1 MKKRV
6 HVNVLAA
13 LAVSMLLTSAAAPDS
28 PLADAAMK
36 GDVAAVRALLANGA
50 DVNAA
55 RGDGMTALHWAA
67 ETGNADIAEVLVSAG
82 AIIEVTTRLGAYTPL
97 HVAGR
102 QGAADVAWVLL
113 EAGANARAMA
123 ATGSTP
129 LHLAAAAGSAEA
141 ARHLLDHGADIDARA
156 GDAQQTPLMFA
167 AAADRAEVVELL
179 MAQGADPDVT
189 TTLMEAATRS
199 AVDGYASER
208 MQEVLD
214 AFKGDGNAP
223 PTPAQIQA
231 ALEIARAVQRAGVV
245 PEKEEDDEEE
255 DDPRAFSREP
265 PEEKWGSLT
274 ALHHAAREGAIGAA
288 MALLDGGTD
297 IDHVTEADNTSP
309 LVMAVINGRFDL
321 AMKLLEREADPNLAT
336 VDGVAPLYATL
347 NIQWSPRSRYPQP
360 RAHEQQETVYTELA
374 QALLEAGADVNHQV
388 TKNFWYFTYS
398 GCGNGNCGLENQ
410 AGVTPFWRAARAL
423 DIDGMKLLRAWGADW
438 NIATIKQ
445 PERRRGRNPRT
456 GDSEDEDQLDP
467 SGLEPVPVG
476 GPAVFAIHAAS
487 GVGYGEGFAGNAHT
501 HIPGNWISAVDY
513 LLELGA
519 DINQRD
525 HNGYTPL
532 HHAAAR
538 GDTEMVQWLVDHG
551 ADVMVVSRKGQTTV
565 DMANGPVSR
574 VTPYPEAIAL
584 LESMGAINNN
594 NCISC

>member
-1 MKKRV
+1 MKKRLHV
-6 HVNVLAA
+6 HALAA
-13 LAVSMLLTSAAAPDS
+13 LAVSMLLTSAVAPDS

-36 GDVAAVRALLANGA
+36 GDAASVRTLLATGA

-67 ETGNADIAEVLVSAG
+67 ETGNAEIAEILVNAG
-82 AIIEVTTRLGAYTPL
+82 AILEVTTRLGAYTPL

-102 QGAADVAWVLL
+102 KGAAEVIRVLL
-113 EAGANARAMA
+113 DAGANPGTVA

-129 LHLAAAAGSAEA
+129 LHLVAGAGSAA
-141 ARHLLDHGADIDARA
+141 GAKHLLDAGADVNARA
-156 GDAQQTPLMFA
+156 GDARQTPLMFA
-167 AAADRAEVVELL
+167 AAADRADVVTLL
-179 MAQGADPDVT
+179 METGADPNIT

-199 AVDGYASER
+199 AVDNYAGER

-214 AFKGDGNAP
+214 AFKGDGNEL

-231 ALEIARAVQRAGVV
+231 ALEVARAVQRAGVV
-245 PEKEEDDEEE
+245 PEKDEDEE
-255 DDPRAFSREP
+255 DDPRAFFRQP
-265 PEEKWGSLT
+265 PDEKWGSLT
-274 ALHHAAREGAIGAA
+274 ALHHAAREGAIDAA
-288 MALLDGGTD
+288 TALLDGGAD
-297 IDHVTEADNTSP
+297 IDFVTESDNTSP
-309 LVMAVINGRFDL
+309 LTMAVINGRFDL
-321 AMKLLEREADPNLAT
+321 AMKLLERGADPNLAT
-336 VDGVAPLYATL
+336 VDGVAPLYATF
-347 NIQWSPRSRYPQP
+347 NVQWSPRSRYPQP
-360 RAHEQQETVYTELA
+360 RAHEQQETVYLDLA
-374 QALLEAGADVNHQV
+374 MALLDAGAEVNFQV

-410 AGVTPFWRAARAL
+410 DGVTPFWRASRAL
-423 DIDGMKLLRAWGADW
+423 DIDGMKLLRSWGADW
-438 NIATIKQ
+438 NIATAKQ

-456 GDSEDEDQLDP
+456 GDTEDEDQVDP
-467 SGLEPVPVG
+467 SGLPPVPVG
-476 GPAVFAIHAAS
+476 GPAVFPIHAAS

-501 HIPGNWISAVDY
+501 HIPGNWIAAVEY

-525 HNGYTPL
+525 ANGYTPL

-538 GDTEMVQWLVDHG
+538 GDTEMIQWLVDHG

-584 LESMGAINNN
+584 LESMGAINNH

>member
-1 MKKRV
+1 MKKRL
-6 HVNVLAA
+6 HVNALAA
-13 LAVSMLLTSAAAPDS
+13 LAVSMLLTSADASDS

-36 GDVAAVRALLANGA
+36 GDATAVRTLLASGA

-67 ETGNADIAEVLVSAG
+67 ETGNAEITEILVSAG
-82 AIIEVTTRLGAYTPL
+82 AILEVTTRLGAYTPL

-102 QGAADVAWVLL
+102 KGAAGVIRVLL
-113 EAGANARAMA
+113 DAGADPRTVA

-129 LHLAAAAGSAEA
+129 LHLVAGAGSALGA
-141 ARHLLDHGADIDARA
+141 QHLVDAGAEVNARA

-167 AAADRAEVVELL
+167 AAADRADVVTLL
-179 MAQGADPDVT
+179 VARGADPNVT

-199 AVDGYASER
+199 EVDNYASER

-214 AFKGDGNAP
+214 AFKGDSNEL

-231 ALEIARAVQRAGVV
+231 ALEVARAVQRAGVV
-245 PEKEEDDEEE
+245 PEEEEEEDE
-255 DDPRAFSREP
+255 DDPRAFFRQP
-265 PEEKWGSLT
+265 PDQKWGSLT
-274 ALHHAAREGAIGAA
+274 ALHHAAREGAIDAA
-288 MALLDGGTD
+288 MALLDGGAD
-297 IDHVTEADNTSP
+297 IDFVTEADNTSP
-309 LVMAVINGRFDL
+309 LTMAVINGRFDL
-321 AMKLLEREADPNLAT
+321 AMKLLERGANPNLAT
-336 VDGVAPLYATL
+336 VDGVAPLYATF
-347 NIQWSPRSRYPQP
+347 NVQWSPRSRYPQP
-360 RAHEQQETVYTELA
+360 RAHEQQETVYLDLA
-374 QALLEAGADVNHQV
+374 MALLEAGAEVDFQV

-410 AGVTPFWRAARAL
+410 DGVTPFWRASRAL
-423 DIDGMKLLRAWGADW
+423 DLDGMKLLRSWGADW
-438 NIATIKQ
+438 NIATVKQ

-456 GDSEDEDQLDP
+456 GDTEDEEQVDP
-467 SGLEPVPVG
+467 SGLPPVPVG
-476 GPAVFAIHAAS
+476 GPAVYPIHAAS
-487 GVGYGEGFAGNAHT
+487 GVGYGQGFAGNAHT
-501 HIPGNWISAVDY
+501 HIPGNWIAAVEY

-525 HNGYTPL
+525 ANGYTPL

-538 GDTEMVQWLVDHG
+538 GDTEMIQWLVDRG
-551 ADVMVVSRKGQTTV
+551 ADVMVVSRRGQTTV

-584 LESMGAINNN
+584 LESMGAINNH

>member
-1 MKKRV
+1 MKKRL

-36 GDVAAVRALLANGA
+36 GDAVAVRTLLASGA

-67 ETGNADIAEVLVSAG
+67 ETGNAEITGILVSAG
-82 AIIEVTTRLGAYTPL
+82 AILEVTTRLGAYTPL

-102 QGAADVAWVLL
+102 KGAAGVIRALL
-113 EAGANARAMA
+113 DAGANPRSVA

-129 LHLAAAAGSAEA
+129 LHLVAGAGSAQGA
-141 ARHLLDHGADIDARA
+141 KHLLDAGAEVNARA

-167 AAADRAEVVELL
+167 AAADRADVVTLL
-179 MAQGADPDVT
+179 LERGADPNVT

-199 AVDGYASER
+199 AVDNYAGER

-214 AFKGDGNAP
+214 AFKGDGNAL

-231 ALEIARAVQRAGVV
+231 ALEVARAVQRAGVV
-245 PEKEEDDEEE
+245 PEKDEDEEE
-255 DDPRAFSREP
+255 DPRAFFRQP
-265 PEEKWGSLT
+265 PDEKWGSLT
-274 ALHHAAREGAIGAA
+274 ALHHAAREGAIEAA
-288 MALLDGGTD
+288 MALLDGGAD
-297 IDHVTEADNTSP
+297 IDFVTESDNTSP
-309 LVMAVINGRFDL
+309 LTMAVINGRFDL
-321 AMKLLEREADPNLAT
+321 AMKLLDRGADPNLAT
-336 VDGVAPLYATL
+336 VDGVAPLYATF
-347 NIQWSPRSRYPQP
+347 NVQWSPRSRYPQP
-360 RAHEQQETVYTELA
+360 RAHEQQETVYLDLA
-374 QALLEAGADVNHQV
+374 MALLDAGAEVNHQV

-410 AGVTPFWRAARAL
+410 DGVTPFWRAARAL
-423 DIDGMKLLRAWGADW
+423 DLDGMKVLRSWGADW
-438 NIATIKQ
+438 NIATVKQ

-456 GDSEDEDQLDP
+456 GDTEDEDQVDP
-467 SGLEPVPVG
+467 SGLAPIPVG
-476 GPAVFAIHAAS
+476 GPAVYPIHAAS

-501 HIPGNWISAVDY
+501 HIPGNWIAAVDY

-525 HNGYTPL
+525 ANGYTPL

-538 GDTEMVQWLVDHG
+538 GDTEMIQWLVDRG

-584 LESMGAINNN
+584 LESMGAINNH

>member
-1 MKKRV
+1 MKKRL
-6 HVNVLAA
+6 HVNALAA
-13 LAVSMLLTSAAAPDS
+13 LAVSMLLTSAAASDS

-36 GDVAAVRALLANGA
+36 GDATAVRTLLASGA

-67 ETGNADIAEVLVSAG
+67 ETGNAEIAEILVSAG
-82 AIIEVTTRLGAYTPL
+82 AILEVTTRLGAYTPL

-102 QGAADVAWVLL
+102 KGAAGVIRVLL
-113 EAGANARAMA
+113 DAGADPRTVA

-129 LHLAAAAGSAEA
+129 LHLVAGAGSAEGA
-141 ARHLLDHGADIDARA
+141 GHLLDAGAEIDAVA

-167 AAADRAEVVELL
+167 AAADRADVVRLL
-179 MAQGADPDVT
+179 VEHGADPNIT
-189 TTLMEAATRS
+189 TTLMEAATRGE
-199 AVDGYASER
+199 VDNYASER

-214 AFKGDGNAP
+214 AFKGDGNEL

-231 ALEIARAVQRAGVV
+231 ALEVARAVQRAGVV
-245 PEKEEDDEEE
+245 PEKEEEEE
-255 DDPRAFSREP
+255 DDPRAFFRQP
-265 PEEKWGSLT
+265 PDEKWGSLT

-288 MALLDGGTD
+288 MALLDGGAE
-297 IDHVTEADNTSP
+297 IDFVTESDNTSP
-309 LVMAVINGRFDL
+309 LTMAVINGRFDL
-321 AMKLLEREADPNLAT
+321 AIKLLERGADPNLAT
-336 VDGVAPLYATL
+336 VDGVAPLYATF
-347 NIQWSPRSRYPQP
+347 NVQWSPRSRYPQP
-360 RAHEQQETVYTELA
+360 RAHEQQETVYLDLA
-374 QALLEAGADVNHQV
+374 MALLNAGAEVNHQV

-410 AGVTPFWRAARAL
+410 DGVTPFWRASRAL
-423 DIDGMKLLRAWGADW
+423 DLDGMKLLRSWGADW
-438 NIATIKQ
+438 NIATTKQ

-456 GDSEDEDQLDP
+456 GDTEDEEQVDP
-467 SGLEPVPVG
+467 SGLPPVPVG
-476 GPAVFAIHAAS
+476 GPAVYPIHAAS

-501 HIPGNWISAVDY
+501 HIPGNWIAAVEY

-519 DINQRD
+519 DVNQRD
-525 HNGYTPL
+525 ANGYTPL

-538 GDTEMVQWLVDHG
+538 GDTEMIQWLVDRG
-551 ADVMVVSRKGQTTV
+551 ADVMVVSRRGQTTV

>member
-1 MKKRV
+1 MKKRLN
-6 HVNVLAA
+6 VNVLAA
-13 LAVSMLLTSAAAPDS
+13 LVVSMLLTSAAPDS

-36 GDVAAVRALLANGA
+36 GDAAAVRGLLASGA

-67 ETGNADIAEVLVSAG
+67 ETGNAEIADILASAG
-82 AIIEVTTRLGAYTPL
+82 AILEVTTRLGAYTPL

-102 QGAADVAWVLL
+102 KGADEVIRVLL
-113 EAGANARAMA
+113 EAGADARAVA

-129 LHLAAAAGSAEA
+129 MHLAAGAGSAA
-141 ARHLLDHGADIDARA
+141 GVRHLLDAGAEIDARA

-167 AAADRAEVVELL
+167 AAADRADVVSLL
-179 MAQGADPDVT
+179 MERGADPNIT
-189 TTLMEAATRS
+189 TTLMEAATRT
-199 AVDGYASER
+199 AVDNYASER

-214 AFKGDGNAP
+214 AFKGDGNEL

-231 ALEIARAVQRAGVV
+231 ALEIARSVQRAGVV
-245 PEKEEDDEEE
+245 PEKDEDEDE
-255 DDPRAFSREP
+255 DDPRAFFRQP
-265 PEEKWGSLT
+265 PDEKWGSLT

-288 MALLDGGTD
+288 MALLDGGAD
-297 IDHVTEADNTSP
+297 INFVTESDNTSP
-309 LVMAVINGRFDL
+309 LAMAVINGRFDL
-321 AMKLLEREADPNLAT
+321 AMRLLERGADPNLAT
-336 VDGVAPLYATL
+336 VDGVAPLYAAF
-347 NIQWSPRSRYPQP
+347 NVQWSPRSRYPQP
-360 RAHEQQETVYTELA
+360 RAHEQQETVYLDLA
-374 QALLEAGADVNHQV
+374 TALLEAGAEVNYQV

-410 AGVTPFWRAARAL
+410 SGVTPFWRASRAL
-423 DIDGMKLLRAWGADW
+423 DLDGMKLLRGWGADW
-438 NIATIKQ
+438 NMATFKQ

-456 GDSEDEDQLDP
+456 GDTEDENQVDP
-467 SGLEPVPVG
+467 SGLPPVPVG
-476 GPAVFAIHAAS
+476 GPAVYPIHAAS

-501 HIPGNWISAVDY
+501 HIPGNWIAAVDY
-513 LLELGA
+513 LIELGA

-525 HNGYTPL
+525 ANGYTPL

-538 GDTEMVQWLVDHG
+538 GDTEMIQWLVDHG

-574 VTPYPEAIAL
+574 VTPYPDAIAL
-584 LESMGAINNN
+584 LESMGAINNH

>member
-1 MKKRV
+1 MKKRL
-6 HVNVLAA
+6 HANVLAA
-13 LAVSMLLTSAAAPDS
+13 LAVSMLVTSAAAPDS

-36 GDVAAVRALLANGA
+36 GDVAGVRVLLASGA

-67 ETGNADIAEVLVSAG
+67 ETGNAEITQILVNAG
-82 AIIEVTTRLGAYTPL
+82 AILDVTTRLGAYTPL

-102 QGAADVAWVLL
+102 KGAAEVIRVLVD
-113 EAGANARAMA
+113 AGADARTVA

-129 LHLAAAAGSAEA
+129 LHLAAGAGSAEGTK
-141 ARHLLDHGADIDARA
+141 HLLGAGAEIDARA
-156 GDAQQTPLMFA
+156 GDARQTPLMFA
-167 AAADRAEVVELL
+167 AAADRADVVRLL
-179 MAQGADPDVT
+179 MERGADSNIT
-189 TTLMEAATRS
+189 TTLMEAATRG
-199 AVDGYASER
+199 AVDEYASER

-214 AFKGDGNAP
+214 AFKGDGNAL

-245 PEKEEDDEEE
+245 PEKEEEEE
-255 DDPRAFSREP
+255 EDPRAFFRQP
-265 PEEKWGSLT
+265 PDEKWGSLT

-288 MALLDGGTD
+288 MALLDGGAD
-297 IDHVTEADNTSP
+297 IDFITASDNTSP
-309 LVMAVINGRFDL
+309 LTMAVINGRFDL
-321 AMKLLEREADPNLAT
+321 AMKLLERGANPNLAT
-336 VDGVAPLYATL
+336 VDGVAPLYATF

-360 RAHEQQETVYTELA
+360 RAHEQQETEYTELA
-374 QALLEAGADVNHQV
+374 RALLEAGAELNYQV

-423 DIDGMKLLRAWGADW
+423 DINGMKLLRSWGADW

-456 GDSEDEDQLDP
+456 GDSEDEDQVDP

-476 GPAVFAIHAAS
+476 GPAVFPIHAAS

-525 HNGYTPL
+525 HNAYTPL

-538 GDTEMVQWLVDHG
+538 GDTEMIQWLVDHG
-551 ADVMVVSRKGQTTV
+551 ADVTVVSRKGQTTV

>member
-1 MKKRV
+1 MKKRL
-6 HVNVLAA
+6 HVNALAA
-13 LAVSMLLTSAAAPDS
+13 LAVSMLLTSADAPDS

-36 GDVAAVRALLANGA
+36 GDAAAVRTLLASGA

-67 ETGNADIAEVLVSAG
+67 ETGNAEIAQVLVSAG
-82 AIIEVTTRLGAYTPL
+82 AILEVTTRLGAYTPL

-102 QGAADVAWVLL
+102 KGAAGVIRVLL
-113 EAGANARAMA
+113 DAGADPGIVA

-129 LHLAAAAGSAEA
+129 LHLVAGAGSAA
-141 ARHLLDHGADIDARA
+141 GAQHLVDAGAEVNARA

-167 AAADRAEVVELL
+167 AAADRADVVSFLL
-179 MAQGADPDVT
+179 ERGADPNIT

-199 AVDGYASER
+199 EVDNYASER

-214 AFKGDGNAP
+214 AFKGDGNEL

-231 ALEIARAVQRAGVV
+231 ALEVARAVQRAGVV
-245 PEKEEDDEEE
+245 PEEEEEEEE
-255 DDPRAFSREP
+255 DDPRAFFRQP
-265 PEEKWGSLT
+265 PDEKWGSLT

-288 MALLDGGTD
+288 MALLDGGAD
-297 IDHVTEADNTSP
+297 IDFVTESDNTSP
-309 LVMAVINGRFDL
+309 LTMAVINGRFDL
-321 AMKLLEREADPNLAT
+321 AMKLLERGADPNLAT
-336 VDGVAPLYATL
+336 VDGVAPLYATF
-347 NIQWSPRSRYPQP
+347 NVQWSPRSRYPQP
-360 RAHEQQETVYTELA
+360 RAHEQQETVYLDLA
-374 QALLEAGADVNHQV
+374 MALLDAGAEVNFQV

-410 AGVTPFWRAARAL
+410 DGVTPFWRASRAL
-423 DIDGMKLLRAWGADW
+423 DLDGMKLLRSWGADW
-438 NIATIKQ
+438 NIATVKQ

-456 GDSEDEDQLDP
+456 GDTEDEEQVDP
-467 SGLEPVPVG
+467 SGLPPVPVG
-476 GPAVFAIHAAS
+476 GPAVYPIHAAS
-487 GVGYGEGFAGNAHT
+487 GVGYGQGFAGNAHT
-501 HIPGNWISAVDY
+501 HIPGNWIAAVEY

-525 HNGYTPL
+525 ANGYTPL

-538 GDTEMVQWLVDHG
+538 GDTEMIQWLVDRG
-551 ADVMVVSRKGQTTV
+551 ADVMVVSRRGQTTV

-584 LESMGAINNN
+584 LESMGAINNH

>member
-1 MKKRV
+1 MKKRL
-6 HVNVLAA
+6 HVNALAA

-36 GDVAAVRALLANGA
+36 GDAPAVRTLLAGGA

-67 ETGNADIAEVLVSAG
+67 ETGNAEITEILVSAG
-82 AIIEVTTRLGAYTPL
+82 AILEVTTRLGAYTPL

-102 QGAADVAWVLL
+102 KGAAGVIRVLL
-113 EAGANARAMA
+113 DAGADPGTVA

-129 LHLAAAAGSAEA
+129 LHLVAGAGSALGA
-141 ARHLLDHGADIDARA
+141 KHLVDAGAEVNARA

-167 AAADRAEVVELL
+167 AAADRADVVTLL
-179 MAQGADPDVT
+179 LQRGADPNVT

-199 AVDGYASER
+199 EVDNYASER

-214 AFKGDGNAP
+214 AFKGDGNEL

-231 ALEIARAVQRAGVV
+231 ALEVARAVQRAGVV
-245 PEKEEDDEEE
+245 PEEEEEEDE
-255 DDPRAFSREP
+255 DDPRAFFRQP
-265 PEEKWGSLT
+265 PDEKWGSLT
-274 ALHHAAREGAIGAA
+274 ALHHAAREGAIDAA
-288 MALLDGGTD
+288 MALLDGGAD
-297 IDHVTEADNTSP
+297 IDFVTESDNTSP
-309 LVMAVINGRFDL
+309 LTMAVINGRFDL
-321 AMKLLEREADPNLAT
+321 AMKLLERGADPNLAT
-336 VDGVAPLYATL
+336 VDGVAPLYAAF
-347 NIQWSPRSRYPQP
+347 NVQWSPRSRYPQP
-360 RAHEQQETVYTELA
+360 RAHEQQETVYLDLA
-374 QALLEAGADVNHQV
+374 MALLDAGAEVNHQV

-410 AGVTPFWRAARAL
+410 DGVTPFWRASRAL
-423 DIDGMKLLRAWGADW
+423 DLDGMKLLRSWGADW
-438 NIATIKQ
+438 NIATAKQ

-456 GDSEDEDQLDP
+456 GDTEDEEQVDP
-467 SGLEPVPVG
+467 SGLPPVPVG
-476 GPAVFAIHAAS
+476 GPAVYPIHAAS
-487 GVGYGEGFAGNAHT
+487 GVGYGQGFAGNAHT
-501 HIPGNWISAVDY
+501 HIPGNWIAAVEY

-519 DINQRD
+519 DVNQRD
-525 HNGYTPL
+525 ANGYTPL

-538 GDTEMVQWLVDHG
+538 GDTEMIQWLVDRG
-551 ADVMVVSRKGQTTV
+551 ADVMVVSRRGQTTV

-584 LESMGAINNN
+584 LESMGAINNH

>member
-1 MKKRV
+1 MKKRL
-6 HVNVLAA
+6 HVNALAA
-13 LAVSMLLTSAAAPDS
+13 LVVSMLFTSAAAPDS

-36 GDVAAVRALLANGA
+36 GDAAAVRTLLASGA

-67 ETGNADIAEVLVSAG
+67 ETGNAQIAEILVNAG
-82 AIIEVTTRLGAYTPL
+82 AILEVTTRLGAYTPL

-102 QGAADVAWVLL
+102 KGAAEVIRVLL
-113 EAGANARAMA
+113 DAGANPKGVA

-129 LHLAAAAGSAEA
+129 LHLVAGAGSAA
-141 ARHLLDHGADIDARA
+141 GAKHLLDAGAEIDARA

-167 AAADRAEVVELL
+167 AAANRADVVTLL
-179 MAQGADPDVT
+179 LESGAEPDIT

-199 AVDGYASER
+199 AVDNYAGER

-214 AFKGDGNAP
+214 AFKGDGNEL

-231 ALEIARAVQRAGVV
+231 ALEVARAVQRAGVV
-245 PEKEEDDEEE
+245 PEEEEEEDE
-255 DDPRAFSREP
+255 DDPRAFFRQP
-265 PEEKWGSLT
+265 PDDKWGSLT
-274 ALHHAAREGAIGAA
+274 ALHHAAREGAIDAA
-288 MALLDGGTD
+288 MALLDGGAD
-297 IDHVTEADNTSP
+297 IDYVTASDNTSP
-309 LVMAVINGRFDL
+309 LTMAVINGRFDL
-321 AMKLLEREADPNLAT
+321 AMRLLERGADPNLAT

-347 NIQWSPRSRYPQP
+347 NVQWSPRSRYPQP
-360 RAHEQQETVYTELA
+360 RAHEQQETEYLDLA
-374 QALLEAGADVNHQV
+374 MALLDAGAEVNYQV
-388 TKNFWYFTYS
+388 TENFWYFTYS

-410 AGVTPFWRAARAL
+410 AGVTPFWRASRAL
-423 DIDGMKLLRAWGADW
+423 DIDGMKLLRSWGADW
-438 NIATIKQ
+438 NMATFKQ

-456 GDSEDEDQLDP
+456 GDTEDEDQVDP
-467 SGLEPVPVG
+467 SGLPPVEVG
-476 GPAVFAIHAAS
+476 GPAVFPIHAAS

-501 HIPGNWISAVDY
+501 HIPGNWIAAVEY

-519 DINQRD
+519 DVNQRD
-525 HNGYTPL
+525 ANGYTPL

-538 GDTEMVQWLVDHG
+538 GDAEMIQWLADRG

-584 LESMGAINNN
+584 LESMGAINNH
-594 NCISC
+594 NCVSC

>member
-1 MKKRV
+1 MKKRL

-13 LAVSMLLTSAAAPDS
+13 LAVSLLLTSAAAPDS

-36 GDVAAVRALLANGA
+36 GDAVAVRALLATGA

-67 ETGNADIAEVLVSAG
+67 ETGNAEIAEILVSAG
-82 AIIEVTTRLGAYTPL
+82 AILEVTTRLGAYTPL

-102 QGAADVAWVLL
+102 KGSAGVIRVLL
-113 EAGANARAMA
+113 DAGANPRTVA

-129 LHLAAAAGSAEA
+129 LHLVSGAGSAEGA
-141 ARHLLDHGADIDARA
+141 KHLLDAGADVNARA

-167 AAADRAEVVELL
+167 AAADRADVVTLL
-179 MAQGADPDVT
+179 MERGADPNIT
-189 TTLMEAATRS
+189 TMLMEAATRS
-199 AVDGYASER
+199 AVDNYAGER

-214 AFKGDGNAP
+214 AFKGDGNEL

-231 ALEIARAVQRAGVV
+231 ALEVARAVQRAGVV
-245 PEKEEDDEEE
+245 PEKEEDEEE
-255 DDPRAFSREP
+255 DPRAFFRQP
-265 PEEKWGSLT
+265 PDEKWGSLT
-274 ALHHAAREGAIGAA
+274 ALHHAAREGAINAA
-288 MALLDGGTD
+288 MALLDGDAD
-297 IDHVTEADNTSP
+297 IDFVTASDNTSP
-309 LVMAVINGRFDL
+309 LTMAVINGRFDL
-321 AMKLLEREADPNLAT
+321 AMKLLERGANPNLAT
-336 VDGVAPLYATL
+336 VDGVAPLYATF

-360 RAHEQQETVYTELA
+360 RAHEQQGTVYLDLA
-374 QALLEAGADVNHQV
+374 TALLDAGAEVNHQV

-410 AGVTPFWRAARAL
+410 DGVTPFWRAARAL

-438 NIATIKQ
+438 NIATRKQ

-456 GDSEDEDQLDP
+456 GDTEDENQVDP
-467 SGLEPVPVG
+467 SGLPPVSVG
-476 GPAVFAIHAAS
+476 GPAVYPIHAAS

-501 HIPGNWISAVDY
+501 HIPDNWIAAVEY
-513 LLELGA
+513 LLEQGA

-525 HNGYTPL
+525 ANGYTPL

-538 GDTEMVQWLVDHG
+538 GDTEMIQWLVDRG

-584 LESMGAINNN
+584 LESMGAINNH

>member
-1 MKKRV
+1 MKKRL

-13 LAVSMLLTSAAAPDS
+13 LVVSMLLTSAAAPDS

-36 GDVAAVRALLANGA
+36 GDAAGVRALLASGA

-67 ETGNADIAEVLVSAG
+67 ETGNPEIAQILVNAG
-82 AIIEVTTRLGAYTPL
+82 AILEVTTRLGAYTPL

-102 QGAADVAWVLL
+102 KGAAEVVRVLL
-113 EAGANARAMA
+113 DAGADSRAVA
-123 ATGSTP
+123 ATGATP
-129 LHLAAAAGSAEA
+129 LHLAAGAGSAEGTK
-141 ARHLLDHGADIDARA
+141 HLLDGGAEIDARA

-167 AAADRAEVVELL
+167 AAADRADVVRLL
-179 MAQGADPDVT
+179 MENGADPNIT

-199 AVDGYASER
+199 AVDNYAGER

-214 AFKGDGNAP
+214 AFKGDGNEL

-231 ALEIARAVQRAGVV
+231 ALEVARAVQRAGVV
-245 PEKEEDDEEE
+245 PEKEEEEDE
-255 DDPRAFSREP
+255 DDPRAFFRQP
-265 PEEKWGSLT
+265 PEDKWGSLT

-288 MALLDGGTD
+288 MALLDGGAD
-297 IDHVTEADNTSP
+297 INFVTESDNTSP
-309 LVMAVINGRFDL
+309 LTMAVINGRFDL
-321 AMKLLEREADPNLAT
+321 AMRLLERGADPNLTT
-336 VDGVAPLYATL
+336 VDGVAPLYATF

-360 RAHEQQETVYTELA
+360 RAHEQQATVYTDLA
-374 QALLEAGADVNHQV
+374 QALLEAGAEVNYQV

-410 AGVTPFWRAARAL
+410 AGVTPFWRASRAL
-423 DIDGMKLLRAWGADW
+423 DLDGMKLLRSWGADW
-438 NIATIKQ
+438 NMATIKQ

-456 GDSEDEDQLDP
+456 GDTEDEDQLDP

-476 GPAVFAIHAAS
+476 GPAVFPIHAAS

-501 HIPGNWISAVDY
+501 HIPGNWIAAVDY

-525 HNGYTPL
+525 HSGYTPL

-538 GDTEMVQWLVDHG
+538 GDTEMIQWLVDHG
-551 ADVMVVSRKGQTTV
+551 ADVTVVSRKGQTTV

>member
-1 MKKRV
+1 MKKRL

-36 GDVAAVRALLANGA
+36 GDTSGVRALLASGA

-67 ETGNADIAEVLVSAG
+67 ETGNAEIADILANAG
-82 AIIEVTTRLGAYTPL
+82 AILEVTTRLGAYTPL
-97 HVAGR
+97 HVASR
-102 QGAADVAWVLL
+102 KGAAGVVRVLL
-113 EAGANARAMA
+113 DAGADPSAMA
-123 ATGSTP
+123 STGSTP
-129 LHLAAAAGSAEA
+129 LHLVAGAGSAEG
-141 ARHLLDHGADIDARA
+141 ARHLLDAGAELDARA
-156 GDAQQTPLMFA
+156 GEAQQTPLMFA
-167 AAADRAEVVELL
+167 ASADRADVVTLL
-179 MAQGADPDVT
+179 LERGADPNIT

-199 AVDGYASER
+199 AVDNYASER

-214 AFKGDGNAP
+214 AFKGEGNDL

-231 ALEIARAVQRAGVV
+231 ALEVARAVQRAGVV
-245 PEKEEDDEEE
+245 PEKDEEEDE
-255 DDPRAFSREP
+255 DDPRAFFRQP
-265 PEEKWGSLT
+265 PDEKWGSLT

-288 MALLDGGTD
+288 MALLDGGAD
-297 IDHVTEADNTSP
+297 IDFVTESDNTSP
-309 LVMAVINGRFDL
+309 LTMAVINGRFDL
-321 AMKLLEREADPNLAT
+321 AKKLLERGADPNLAT
-336 VDGVAPLYATL
+336 VDGVAPLYATF

-360 RAHEQQETVYTELA
+360 RAHEQQETEYLELA
-374 QALLEAGADVNHQV
+374 MALLDAGAEVNYQV

-410 AGVTPFWRAARAL
+410 AGVTPFWRASRAL
-423 DIDGMKLLRAWGADW
+423 DLDGMKLLRSWGADW
-438 NIATIKQ
+438 NMATFKQ

-456 GDSEDEDQLDP
+456 GDTEDEDQVDP
-467 SGLEPVPVG
+467 SGLAPVPVG
-476 GPAVFAIHAAS
+476 GPAVYPIHAAS

-501 HIPGNWISAVDY
+501 HIPGNWIPAVEY

-519 DINQRD
+519 DVNQRD
-525 HNGYTPL
+525 ANGYTPL

-538 GDTEMVQWLVDHG
+538 GDAEMIQWLVDNG

-584 LESMGAINNN
+584 LENMGAINNH
-594 NCISC
+594 NCVSC

>member
-1 MKKRV
+1 MKKRL

-13 LAVSMLLTSAAAPDS
+13 LAVSMLFTSAAAPDS

-36 GDVAAVRALLANGA
+36 GDAVAVRTLLASGA

-67 ETGNADIAEVLVSAG
+67 ETGNAEITGILASAG
-82 AIIEVTTRLGAYTPL
+82 AILEVTTRLGAYTPL

-102 QGAADVAWVLL
+102 KGAAGVIRVLL
-113 EAGANARAMA
+113 DAGANPSTVA

-129 LHLAAAAGSAEA
+129 LHLVAGAGSAEGA
-141 ARHLLDHGADIDARA
+141 KHLLDAGADIDARA
-156 GDAQQTPLMFA
+156 GDARQTPLMFA
-167 AAADRAEVVELL
+167 AAADRADVVRLL
-179 MAQGADPDVT
+179 MENGADPGIT

-199 AVDGYASER
+199 AVDNYAGER

-214 AFKGDGNAP
+214 AFKGDGNAL

-231 ALEIARAVQRAGVV
+231 ALEVARAVQRAGVV
-245 PEKEEDDEEE
+245 PEEEE
-255 DDPRAFSREP
+255 EEEEDPRAFFRQP
-265 PEEKWGSLT
+265 PDEKWGSLT
-274 ALHHAAREGAIGAA
+274 ALHHAAREGAIDAA
-288 MALLDGGTD
+288 MALLDGGAD
-297 IDHVTEADNTSP
+297 IDFVTESDNTSP
-309 LVMAVINGRFDL
+309 LTMAVINGRFDL
-321 AMKLLEREADPNLAT
+321 AMKLLDRGADPNQAT
-336 VDGVAPLYATL
+336 VDGVAPLYATF

-360 RAHEQQETVYTELA
+360 RAHEQQETVYLDLA
-374 QALLEAGADVNHQV
+374 MALLDAGAEVNHQV

-410 AGVTPFWRAARAL
+410 DGVTPFWRAARAL
-423 DIDGMKLLRAWGADW
+423 DLDGMKLLRSWGADW
-438 NIATIKQ
+438 NIATVKQ

-456 GDSEDEDQLDP
+456 GDTEDEEQVDP
-467 SGLEPVPVG
+467 SGLPPVPVG
-476 GPAVFAIHAAS
+476 GPAVYPIHAAS

-501 HIPGNWISAVDY
+501 HIPGNWVAAVDY

-525 HNGYTPL
+525 ANGYTPL

-538 GDTEMVQWLVDHG
+538 GDTEMIQWLVDHG

-584 LESMGAINNN
+584 LESMGAINNH